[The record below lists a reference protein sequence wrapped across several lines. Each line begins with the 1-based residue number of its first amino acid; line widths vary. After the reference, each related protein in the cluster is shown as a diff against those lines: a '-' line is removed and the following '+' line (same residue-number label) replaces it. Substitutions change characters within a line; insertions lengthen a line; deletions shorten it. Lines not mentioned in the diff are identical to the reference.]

1 MRRSDDEED
10 SQALDIDFKMSEERR
25 AKLRD
30 IELKVMCYQDEL
42 ESGDRDVKHGWTIS
56 EQVIIMGDQK
66 LTAR

>member
-1 MRRSDDEED
+1 MDV
-10 SQALDIDFKMSEERR
+10 DFKMSEERR

-56 EQVIIMGDQK
+56 EQVIIMGD
-66 LTAR
+66 